1 MPGSR
6 LFWLVRANI
15 RTIAIVW
22 SIPRDDGTCGEGGLR
37 GLDQTIGIHKDGKV
51 DRYKT
56 DLFCLCL

>member
-1 MPGSR
+1 MEYSYLRDIRALFFSR
-6 LFWLVRANI
+6 QVMED
-15 RTIAIVW
+15 
-22 SIPRDDGTCGEGGLR
+22 SPRDDGTCGEGGLR